1 MCVCR
6 DDDDGLFFPSYHLS
20 LKKPFTKKLKKTR
33 TKDSP
38 KMASKLASNI
48 LSVFNLDDAKKRDD
62 ERNKLNEDER
72 ALRRE
77 QRARNQK
84 KGNFTEMIRKITHA
98 IGGYPRFAVRVDPVS
113 IVRTT
118 STHTHKQT
126 TAHAITLE

>member
-1 MCVCR
+1 MERRREKERGGEKRLEEERRV
-6 DDDDGLFFPSYHLS
+6 
-20 LKKPFTKKLKKTR
+20 
-33 TKDSP
+33 
-38 KMASKLASNI
+38 
-48 LSVFNLDDAKKRDD
+48 AKKREE

-98 IGGYPRFAVRVDPVS
+98 IGGYPRFTVRVDPVS

-118 STHTHKQT
+118 NTHTHKQK
-126 TAHAITLE
+126 TANAIIPE

>member
-1 MCVCR
+1 MCR
-6 DDDDGLFFPSYHLS
+6 DVGGFSTPYFSSYHLS
-20 LKKPFTKKLKKTR
+20 QKSRLRKTR
-33 TKDSP
+33 TKDYP

-48 LSVFNLDDAKKRDD
+48 LSVFNLDDAKKRDE

-98 IGGYPRFAVRVDPVS
+98 IGGYPRFTVRVDPVS

-118 STHTHKQT
+118 NTHTHTKQT
-126 TAHAITLE
+126 TAHAIIS